1 MVPDFD
7 QFDGEPLILFL
18 PWVAPGL
25 DPEDD
30 LAVLS
35 RVFPGFMA
43 DAFNMNNSVFAA
55 FAPLLEY
62 GEDGEPKAW
71 AIPEEAPDPA
81 ELEQEGFEFTHLVI
95 GELSAN
101 DRGRP
106 VFDLRVLKAGAEFP
120 IAEEEWEW
128 RRINLLNLFRE
139 SADMIAEAVG
149 VEIDRGVFD
158 HPGTRKPEAFRHYL
172 LAMDQVAGHLET
184 FGRETSFAPFV
195 AALEADENFE
205 DAANLLADMIID
217 YAEDA
222 ALPIEQ
228 ATQAVDYLIEQGI
241 DFPSLWIARGRCH
254 RALGDMH
261 QALSHYR
268 RGLAMA
274 EVQRHRALCYFEIGV
289 LEIELGH
296 AEAAL
301 EWFEKAADVPELR
314 GRALIACGYAYEK
327 LERVDEAIE
336 TFEEALRLMPESIDA
351 VEKLARIY
359 WQQGDLE
366 KAEDYYKQGMAMD
379 ETTGTYWLEVVRF
392 YRALDRLNDAED
404 VLQEL
409 LEAPLED
416 VSKASIYRNL
426 GNNCLLQGDDDGA
439 REFFGMALDAGPSSD
454 EEAWLRREMI
464 PLDHP
469 EWMEEYRRLVDEF
482 FDGAPQDVIPA
493 LRTLVERA
501 PHFIEAWYLLGVAY
515 RNLQDDEQAY
525 ETYTHVNK
533 IFPGTIWALQ
543 HLPEVCIRLGRMDE
557 AVRYAQEALRSDPE
571 SGEAWLNLARVS
583 LANGE
588 ADAARAACERA
599 EALDVDPESLE
610 EIRSQLEG

>member
-1 MVPDFD
+1 MVPDYD
-7 QFDGEPLILFL
+7 HFDGEPLILFL

-71 AIPEEAPDPA
+71 AIPSEAPDPA

-95 GELSAN
+95 GELSTN
-101 DRGRP
+101 ERGRP
-106 VFDLRVLKAGAEFP
+106 VFDLRVIKAGAEFP

-149 VEIDRGVFD
+149 VEINRAVFD

-184 FGRETSFAPFV
+184 FGRETTFAPFV

-205 DAANLLADMIID
+205 DAA
-217 YAEDA
+217 
-222 ALPIEQ
+222 
-228 ATQAVDYLIEQGI
+228 
-241 DFPSLWIARGRCH
+241 
-254 RALGDMH
+254 

-296 AEAAL
+296 ADVAL
-301 EWFEKAADVPELR
+301 EWFLKAADVPEMR
-314 GRALIACGYAYEK
+314 GRSLIACGYAYEK
-327 LERVDEAIE
+327 LGRIEEAIE
-336 TFEEALRLMPESIDA
+336 TFEDALRLMPESIDA

-409 LEAPLED
+409 LESPLED
-416 VSKASIYRNL
+416 VSQSSIYRNL
-426 GNNCLLQGDDDGA
+426 GNNCLLQGDDESA
-439 REFFGMALDAGPSSD
+439 REFFGKALDAGPSSD

-583 LANGE
+583 IANGE
-588 ADAARAACERA
+588 SDAARAACERA
-599 EALDVDPESLE
+599 EALDVDPESLA